1 MNERSAADNSVS
13 STRRNVSLTVF
24 GLSCRLAAVVT
35 AMEPVSRS
43 TSTV

>member
-1 MNERSAADNSVS
+1 MSERSAADNSAS
-13 STRRNVSLTVF
+13 STRRSVSLTVF
-24 GLSCRLAAVVT
+24 GLSCKLAAVVM